1 MPGRPLIASLA
12 ILLSCCSSNQTSFTN
27 MSEEELAS
35 YNQTQPL
42 EKKVHCVV
50 ESNTSPFI
58 RKRTCR
64 TVADWVQH
72 NQRQAMALDV
82 LNTPAGFGLP
92 DTNIFDGP
100 PR

>member
-1 MPGRPLIASLA
+1 MPTR
-12 ILLSCCSSNQTSFTN
+12 ILPYLLLLTACSSNQTSFTS
-27 MSEEELAS
+27 MSDEELAS

-42 EKKVHCVV
+42 ESKVHCVV
-50 ESNTSPFI
+50 EPNTSTYI

-72 NQRQAMALDV
+72 NQRQTMTLDV
-82 LNTPAGFGLP
+82 LNSPPGFGIP